1 MGSLHNSKAS
11 FDMRSLSTDS
21 LISQN
26 VLDSQLVVSCG
37 FFHCSIVTPSLGAT
51 ISFVSVT
58 W

>member
-1 MGSLHNSKAS
+1 MGSLHDRKAS

-26 VLDSQLVVSCG
+26 VFDSQLMI
-37 FFHCSIVTPSLGAT
+37 FLRLFSLQHRIPGLGTT